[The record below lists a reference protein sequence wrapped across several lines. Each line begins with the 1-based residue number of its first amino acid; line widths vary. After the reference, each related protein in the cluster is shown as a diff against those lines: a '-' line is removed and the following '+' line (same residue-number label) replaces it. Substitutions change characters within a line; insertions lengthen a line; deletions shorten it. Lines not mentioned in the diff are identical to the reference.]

1 VTVIANLPL
10 RQHRSREERAARAA
24 RQTRKA
30 PAAGRGALAA
40 ALMAACLGL
49 TACAPLILGGAVV
62 GTGLVVTDRRTT
74 GMQIEDRAIENK
86 AEARAKELATL
97 GRITA
102 TSYNRTVLITGE
114 VPGESERAA
123 VEKAISGVEN
133 VRAVV
138 NELVVAPNLSVS
150 QRSGDSLLGAKV
162 KASLLDAKDV
172 AANAF
177 RVIAERGVVYLMG
190 RVTEREATRATDIS
204 RSVSGVV
211 KVVRVLDIISEE
223 ELAAMTGP
231 KK

>member
-1 VTVIANLPL
+1 
-10 RQHRSREERAARAA
+10 
-24 RQTRKA
+24 
-30 PAAGRGALAA
+30 
-40 ALMAACLGL
+40 MAACLGL

>member
-1 VTVIANLPL
+1 MTVNANPTL
-10 RQHRSREERAARAA
+10 RPTPSRHLRSHRAARRRAA
-24 RQTRKA
+24 VATL
-30 PAAGRGALAA
+30 LAA
-40 ALMAACLGL
+40 ACIALSG
-49 TACAPLILGGAVV
+49 CAPLILGGAVV

-97 GRITA
+97 GRITV
-102 TSYNRTVLITGE
+102 TSYNRTALITGE

-138 NELVVAPNLSVS
+138 NELVVAPNLTVS

-177 RVIAERGVVYLMG
+177 RVVAERGVIYLMG
-190 RVTEREATRATDIS
+190 RVTEREAQRATDIS

-211 KVVRVLDIISEE
+211 KVVRVLDIITEE
-223 ELAAMTGP
+223 ELAAMTG